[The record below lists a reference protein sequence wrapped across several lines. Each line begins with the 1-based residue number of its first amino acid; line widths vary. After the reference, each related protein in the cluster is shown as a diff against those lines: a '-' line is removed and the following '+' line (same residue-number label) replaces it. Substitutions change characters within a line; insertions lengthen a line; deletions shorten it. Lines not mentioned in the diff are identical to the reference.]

1 MPPSSP
7 QRTPIA
13 TALVA
18 AALLCSCAANR
29 PPQPAPSAAAAT
41 PAVGRFIAPP
51 ARVESDTWL
60 GSYSGTADICLPER
74 EVWQRAAPIQ
84 HFVQSDSDSTLRI
97 LGHMDLS
104 ASRSSFYIGHI
115 AISPTQLLAGTYSE
129 EGPLSSSRY
138 DYSLTRSGDAITG
151 FVKMHQRSGT
161 SSIFIPGDE
170 WHFNAAR
177 STLPSFR

>member
-1 MPPSSP
+1 MSPSSP
-7 QRTPIA
+7 QCTPIA
-13 TALVA
+13 TAWIA
-18 AALLCSCAANR
+18 AVLLCSCAANR
-29 PPQPAPSAAAAT
+29 LPQPATTAAAAA
-41 PAVGRFIAPP
+41 PVVWRFVAPP

-60 GSYSGTADICLPER
+60 GSYSGTADIYLAER
-74 EVWQRAAPIQ
+74 EEWQREAPIQ
-84 HFVQSDSDSTLRI
+84 LFVQSDSDSTLRI

-104 ASRSSFYIGHI
+104 ASRSSFYIGQI

-129 EGPLSSSRY
+129 QGASSRY

-151 FVKMHQRSGT
+151 FVKMHQHSGT
-161 SSIFIPGDE
+161 SSAFIPGDE

>member
-7 QRTPIA
+7 QHPPMAI
-13 TALVA
+13 ALVA
-18 AALLCSCAANR
+18 AVFLYSCAANR
-29 PPQPAPSAAAAT
+29 PPQPIPSTAAAA
-41 PAVGRFIAPP
+41 PAVGRFVAPP
-51 ARVESDTWL
+51 VHVESDTWL
-60 GSYSGTADICLPER
+60 GSYSGTAEIYLAER
-74 EVWQRAAPIQ
+74 EEWQRAAPIQ
-84 HFVQSDSDSTLRI
+84 LFVQSDSDSTLRI

-115 AISPTQLLAGTYSE
+115 AISPTQLLVGTYSE
-129 EGPLSSSRY
+129 EGPLASSRY

-151 FVKMHQRSGT
+151 FVKMHQRNGT
-161 SSIFIPGDE
+161 NSAFIPGDE